1 MIHTNFD
8 IHLIFNTG
16 IALEHDESCENPL
29 ELLHDDKYIDNAFR
43 KGRKSNHELF
53 SLKELHAMKE
63 SMTACKE
70 RVNLPAQVRVM
81 FGIIDESNLLEEG
94 EVLVGN
100 GAITG
105 DVLVFRSPCKC

>member
-1 MIHTNFD
+1 
-8 IHLIFNTG
+8 
-16 IALEHDESCENPL
+16 
-29 ELLHDDKYIDNAFR
+29 
-43 KGRKSNHELF
+43 
-53 SLKELHAMKE
+53 MKE

-81 FGIIDESNLLEEG
+81 FGIIDESSLLEEG